1 MAAYR
6 SVEMKTSIHHHPNGK
21 KSYQFPVWEVR
32 WSERDSTGKAVTKTA
47 WPKSKREAEAL
58 AAEKRREL
66 AAHGAA
72 HASVSASE
80 RAALIRFRE
89 WQKETPG
96 APDLSAVV
104 ESAIAAFS
112 AAQST
117 ITVTE
122 AIRQRLDDAERRNL
136 SPRHQDDL
144 RNRLARFAAAFG
156 ERPLSA
162 VKVEDLS
169 HWLHGLAVGPKTW
182 KNYSLAIGS
191 VFSLAYDRGQIPA
204 NPASK
209 LKAPKDSPHAPAI
222 LTPQEGRALLTAAAP
237 AILPLLVLQA
247 FCGVR
252 RAESERLTWADIK
265 LDNDEPFVELGS
277 NITKTNR
284 RRNPPIPE
292 NAAAWLRKCRGLPG
306 ARLGISPNAYRRH
319 LESAAAAAG
328 IDWSENLL
336 RHSFGTYR
344 LAVTKNAAQVAEE
357 MGNSPA
363 VVRSHYQNITSPQDA
378 RSWFNATPEEERPA
392 NILQLKVI

>member
-1 MAAYR
+1 
-6 SVEMKTSIHHHPNGK
+6 MKISIHHHPNGK

-32 WSERDSTGKAVTKTA
+32 WSERDATGKAVTKTA

-66 AAHGAA
+66 TAHGAA
-72 HASVSASE
+72 HASVSSSE

-89 WQKETPG
+89 WQRATPG

-104 ESAIAAFS
+104 ESAIEAFS

-122 AIRQRLDDAERRNL
+122 AIRQRLEDAERRKL
-136 SPRHQDDL
+136 SPRHQADL
-144 RNRLARFAAAFG
+144 KSRLARFATAFG
-156 ERPLSA
+156 MRPLSA
-162 VKVEDLS
+162 VTVDDLS
-169 HWLHGLAVGPKTW
+169 HWLHGLGVAPKTW
-182 KNYSLAIGS
+182 ENYSLALGS
-191 VFSLAYDRGQIPA
+191 VFSLALDRGQIPA

-209 LKAPKDSPHAPAI
+209 LKAPKAAPSDPAI
-222 LTPQEGRALLTAAAP
+222 LTPQQASALLAVADP

-252 RAESERLTWADIK
+252 RAESERLTWGEIK
-265 LDNDEPFVELGS
+265 LEGKEPFVELTS
-277 NITKTNR
+277 AVTKTNR
-284 RRNPPIPE
+284 RRNPPIPK
-292 NAAAWLRKCRGLPG
+292 NAVAWLRTCRGLPG
-306 ARLGISPNAYRRH
+306 ASLEISLSAYRRH
-319 LESAAAAAG
+319 LEAASAAAG

-357 MGNSPA
+357 MGNSPG
-363 VVRSHYQNITSPQDA
+363 VVHSHYQNTTSRENA
-378 RSWFNATPEEERPA
+378 RAWFNIMPEK
-392 NILQLKVI
+392 LQPSELLPRKSI

>member
-6 SVEMKTSIHHHPNGK
+6 SGEMKISIHHHPNGK

-32 WSERDSTGKAVTKTA
+32 WSERDAAGKAVTKTA
-47 WPKSKREAEAL
+47 WPKSKREADAL
-58 AAEKRREL
+58 AAEKRRVL
-66 AAHGAA
+66 TAHGAA

-89 WQKETPG
+89 WRKATPG

-122 AIRQRLDDAERRNL
+122 AIRQRLEDAERRKL
-136 SPRHQDDL
+136 SPRHQADL
-144 RNRLARFAAAFG
+144 KNRLARFAKAFG
-156 ERPLSA
+156 KRPLSA
-162 VKVEDLS
+162 VTVDELS
-169 HWLHGLAVGPKTW
+169 HWLHGLGVAPKTW
-182 KNYSLAIGS
+182 ENYALALGS
-191 VFSLAYDRGQIPA
+191 VFSLAFDRGQIPA

-209 LKAPKDSPHAPAI
+209 LKAPKAAPSAPAI
-222 LTPQEGRALLTAAAP
+222 LTPQQARALLTVAAP

-252 RAESERLTWADIK
+252 RAESERLTWGDIK
-265 LDNDEPFVELGS
+265 LDGKEPFVELNS
-277 NITKTNR
+277 AVTKTNR
-284 RRNPPIPE
+284 RRNPPIPK
-292 NAAAWLRKCRGLPG
+292 NAVAWLRTCRGLPG
-306 ARLGISPNAYRRH
+306 ASLGISLSAYRRH

-344 LAVTKNAAQVAEE
+344 LGVTKNAAQVAEE

-363 VVRSHYQNITSPQDA
+363 MIRAHYQNITSPKDA
-378 RSWFNATPEEERPA
+378 REWFAIAPDAAPA
-392 NILQLKVI
+392 AVLPFVRTA